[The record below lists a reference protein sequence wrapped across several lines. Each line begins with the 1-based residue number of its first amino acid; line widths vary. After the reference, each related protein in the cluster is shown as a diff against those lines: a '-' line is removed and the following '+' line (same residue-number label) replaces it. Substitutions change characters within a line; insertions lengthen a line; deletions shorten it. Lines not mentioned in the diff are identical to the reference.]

1 MQLGHKSNKIQSLGV
16 KAQHAILTLGN
27 KNIYGNF
34 NNTIRG
40 NNGSGISSNHVM
52 PAGHAPF
59 YPLGMRR

>member
-1 MQLGHKSNKIQSLGV
+1 MQLGHKNNKIQSLGS
-16 KAQHAILTLGN
+16 KSNTILTLGN

-34 NNTIRG
+34 NNSIRG
-40 NNGSGISSNHVM
+40 NNGSGISTNHVM